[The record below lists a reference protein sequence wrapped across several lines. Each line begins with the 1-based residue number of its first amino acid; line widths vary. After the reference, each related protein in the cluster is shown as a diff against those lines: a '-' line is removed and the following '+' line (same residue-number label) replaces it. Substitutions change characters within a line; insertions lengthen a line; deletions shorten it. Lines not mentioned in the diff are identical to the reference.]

1 MIIDFRC
8 RPPTKYFLQYFEP
21 ERVGWM
27 AARLGAPRLSPSF
40 LKGSIG
46 LFWEEMDE
54 SGIEIGVVLGRNSP
68 AVFMG
73 KQFKEAFIPNEHIA
87 ELQAK
92 YPGRLIGF
100 GGIDASNTKSQCS

>member
-1 MIIDFRC
+1 
-8 RPPTKYFLQYFEP
+8 
-21 ERVGWM
+21 M

-100 GGIDASNTKSQCS
+100 GGNRCIEHEAQCS